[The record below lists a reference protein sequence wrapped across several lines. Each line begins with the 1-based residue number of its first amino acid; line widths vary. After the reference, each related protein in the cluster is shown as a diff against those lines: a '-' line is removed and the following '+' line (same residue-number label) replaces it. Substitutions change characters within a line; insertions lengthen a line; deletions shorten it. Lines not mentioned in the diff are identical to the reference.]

1 MGEFI
6 FASFCLFFLYSP
18 IMVFPAQD
26 AQTLV
31 RLALNEDVRTGDVT
45 GLWTLPAQQTQT
57 ANLIA
62 KEAGVIAGL
71 PIIPIVFEEL
81 KENVKINLNAKD
93 GMSVKA
99 GDKIASITGETKTL
113 LSGERVMLNFLQQLS
128 GVATITNKFA
138 QVLAGTK
145 SKVLDTRKTIP
156 GFRTLQ
162 KYAVLVG
169 GGSNHRMGLW
179 DMVLV
184 KDNHIAA
191 AGGVLEAWNAVKKHN
206 VQNLK
211 VEIEVENLEQLKL
224 LLNLGVNRIMLD
236 NMDNQTM
243 QEAVRIAKES
253 GDPVELEAS
262 GNMTLERVKEIANI
276 GLDFISVGALTHSVK
291 SLDISMRI

>member
-1 MGEFI
+1 
-6 FASFCLFFLYSP
+6 
-18 IMVFPAQD
+18 MVFPAQD

-31 RLALNEDVRTGDVT
+31 RFALNEDVRTGDVT
-45 GLWTLPAQQTQT
+45 SLWTLPTQQTQT
-57 ANLIA
+57 ATLIA
-62 KEAGVIAGL
+62 KESGVIAGL
-71 PIIPIVFEEL
+71 PVIHIVFEEL
-81 KENVKINLNAKD
+81 KENVKINLNAED
-93 GMSVKA
+93 GAKVKT
-99 GDKIASITGETKTL
+99 GDKIATITGETKTL

-128 GVATITNKFA
+128 GVATITDKFA

-145 SKVLDTRKTIP
+145 TKVLDTRKTIP

-191 AGGVLEAWNAVKKHN
+191 AGGALEAWNAVKKHN
-206 VQNLK
+206 TQNLK
-211 VEIEVENLEQLKL
+211 VEIEVENLEQLKS

-236 NMDNQTM
+236 NMDNQAM
-243 QEAVRIAKES
+243 QEAVRIVKES
-253 GDPVELEAS
+253 GDHVELEAS

>member
-1 MGEFI
+1 
-6 FASFCLFFLYSP
+6 
-18 IMVFPAQD
+18 MVFPTQD
-26 AQTLV
+26 AKTLV

-45 GLWTLPAQQTQT
+45 SLWTLPTQQTQT

-81 KENVKINLNAKD
+81 KENVKIDFNIED
-93 GMSVKA
+93 GAHVKI
-99 GDKIASITGETKTL
+99 GDKIAAITGETKTL
-113 LSGERVMLNFLQQLS
+113 LSGERVMLNFLQQLC
-128 GVATITNKFA
+128 GAATITNKFA

-145 SKVLDTRKTIP
+145 TKVLDTRKTIP

-169 GGSNHRMGLW
+169 GGLNHRMGLW

-191 AGGVLEAWNAVKKHN
+191 AGGVLEAWNAVKKQN
-206 VQNLK
+206 AQNLK
-211 VEIEVENLEQLKL
+211 VEIEVENLEQLKS

-243 QEAVRIAKES
+243 QEAVRIVKES
-253 GDPVELEAS
+253 GDTVELEAS
-262 GNMTLERVKEIANI
+262 GNMSLERVKEIANI

>member
-1 MGEFI
+1 MF
-6 FASFCLFFLYSP
+6 P
-18 IMVFPAQD
+18 QFPAKN
-26 AQTLV
+26 AQTLI
-31 RLALNEDVRTGDVT
+31 RLALDEDVRTGDVT
-45 GLWTLPAQQTQT
+45 SLWTLPAQQTQT
-57 ANLIA
+57 ATLIA
-62 KEAGVIAGL
+62 KEKGIIAGL
-71 PIIPIVFEEL
+71 PVIPIVFEEL
-81 KENVKINLNAKD
+81 KGNAEINFNVED
-93 GMSVKA
+93 GAQVKA
-99 GDKIASITGETKTL
+99 GDKIATLTGETKTL

-128 GVATITNKFA
+128 GVATITDKFT
-138 QVLAGTK
+138 QILAGTK
-145 SKVLDTRKTIP
+145 TKVLDTRKTIP

-184 KDNHIAA
+184 KDNHVAA
-191 AGGVLEAWNAVKKHN
+191 AGGVLEAWNAVKKQN
-206 VQNLK
+206 AQNLK
-211 VEIEVENLEQLKL
+211 VEIEVENLEQLKS

-243 QEAVRIAKES
+243 REAVRIVKES

-291 SLDISMRI
+291 SLDISMRV

>member
-1 MGEFI
+1 
-6 FASFCLFFLYSP
+6 
-18 IMVFPAQD
+18 MVFPAQD

-45 GLWTLPAQQTQT
+45 SLWTLPTQQTQT
-57 ANLIA
+57 ATLIA
-62 KEAGVIAGL
+62 KESGVIAGL
-71 PIIPIVFEEL
+71 PVIHIVFEEL
-81 KENVKINLNAKD
+81 KENVKINLNAED
-93 GMSVKA
+93 GASVKA
-99 GDKIASITGETKTL
+99 GDKIATITGETKTL

-128 GVATITNKFA
+128 GVATITDKFA

-145 SKVLDTRKTIP
+145 TKVLDTRKTIP

-206 VQNLK
+206 TQNLK
-211 VEIEVENLEQLKL
+211 VEIEVENLEQLKS

-243 QEAVRIAKES
+243 QEAVRIVKES

>member
-1 MGEFI
+1 M
-6 FASFCLFFLYSP
+6 A
-18 IMVFPAQD
+18 FPAQD

-45 GLWTLPAQQTQT
+45 SLWTLPTQQIQT
-57 ANLIA
+57 ATLIA
-62 KEAGVIAGL
+62 KEPGVIAGL
-71 PIIPIVFEEL
+71 PVIPIVFEEL
-81 KENVKINLNAKD
+81 KENVKINLNAED
-93 GMSVKA
+93 GAKA
-99 GDKIASITGETKTL
+99 KVGDKIATITGETKTL

-128 GVATITNKFA
+128 GVATITDKFA

-145 SKVLDTRKTIP
+145 TKVLDTRKTIP

-206 VQNLK
+206 TQNLK
-211 VEIEVENLEQLKL
+211 VEIEVENLEQLKS

-243 QEAVRIAKES
+243 QEAVRIVKES

>member
-1 MGEFI
+1 M
-6 FASFCLFFLYSP
+6 A
-18 IMVFPAQD
+18 FPAQD

-45 GLWTLPAQQTQT
+45 SLWTLPTQQIQT
-57 ANLIA
+57 ATLIA
-62 KEAGVIAGL
+62 KEPGVIAGL
-71 PIIPIVFEEL
+71 PVIPIVFEEL
-81 KENVKINLNAKD
+81 KENVKINLNAED
-93 GMSVKA
+93 GAKA
-99 GDKIASITGETKTL
+99 KVGDKIATITGETKTL

-128 GVATITNKFA
+128 GVATITDKFA

-145 SKVLDTRKTIP
+145 TKVLDTRKTIP

-191 AGGVLEAWNAVKKHN
+191 AGGVLEAWNAVKKQN
-206 VQNLK
+206 TQNLK
-211 VEIEVENLEQLKL
+211 VEIEVENLEQLKS

-236 NMDNQTM
+236 NMDNKTM
-243 QEAVRIAKES
+243 QEAVRIVKES

>member
-1 MGEFI
+1 
-6 FASFCLFFLYSP
+6 
-18 IMVFPAQD
+18 MVFQFPAKD

-45 GLWTLPAQQTQT
+45 SLWTLPAQQTQT
-57 ANLIA
+57 ATLIA
-62 KEAGVIAGL
+62 KESGVIAGL

-81 KENVKINLNAKD
+81 KENAQINLNIED
-93 GMSVKA
+93 GANVKA
-99 GDKIASITGETKTL
+99 GDKIATITGETKTL
-113 LSGERVMLNFLQQLS
+113 LCGERVMLNFLQQLC

-138 QVLAGTK
+138 QILAGTK
-145 SKVLDTRKTIP
+145 TKVLDTRKTIP

-191 AGGVLEAWNAVKKHN
+191 AGGVLEAWEAVKKQN
-206 VQNLK
+206 ARNLK
-211 VEIEVENLEQLKL
+211 VEIEVENLEQLKS

-243 QEAVRIAKES
+243 REAVRIAKES

-262 GNMTLERVKEIANI
+262 GNMSFERVKEIANI

>member
-1 MGEFI
+1 
-6 FASFCLFFLYSP
+6 
-18 IMVFPAQD
+18 MVFPAQD

-71 PIIPIVFEEL
+71 PVIPIVFEEL

-93 GMSVKA
+93 GASVKA

-145 SKVLDTRKTIP
+145 TKVLDTRKTIP

-206 VQNLK
+206 TQNLK

-243 QEAVRIAKES
+243 QEAVRIVKES

-262 GNMTLERVKEIANI
+262 GNMTLEKVKEIADI

>member
-1 MGEFI
+1 MAFQ
-6 FASFCLFFLYSP
+6 
-18 IMVFPAQD
+18 FPAQD

-45 GLWTLPAQQTQT
+45 SLWTLPTQQTQT
-57 ANLIA
+57 ATLIA
-62 KEAGVIAGL
+62 KEPGVIAGL
-71 PIIPIVFEEL
+71 PVIPIVFEEL
-81 KENVKINLNAKD
+81 KENVKINLNAED
-93 GMSVKA
+93 GTSVKA
-99 GDKIASITGETKTL
+99 DDKIATITGETKTL

-128 GVATITNKFA
+128 GVATITDKFA

-145 SKVLDTRKTIP
+145 TKVLDTRKTIP

-191 AGGVLEAWNAVKKHN
+191 AGGVLEAWNAVKKQN
-206 VQNLK
+206 TQNLK
-211 VEIEVENLEQLKL
+211 VEIEVENLEQLKS

-236 NMDNQTM
+236 NMDNKTM
-243 QEAVRIAKES
+243 QEAVRIVKES

>member
-1 MGEFI
+1 M
-6 FASFCLFFLYSP
+6 AP
-18 IMVFPAQD
+18 QFPTQD

-45 GLWTLPAQQTQT
+45 SLWTLPAQQIQT
-57 ANLIA
+57 ATLVA
-62 KEAGVIAGL
+62 KESGVIAGL
-71 PIIPIVFEEL
+71 PVIPLVFE
-81 KENVKINLNAKD
+81 NVEIDFKVEDGAK
-93 GMSVKA
+93 VNP
-99 GDKIASITGETKTL
+99 GDKIVTITGETKTL
-113 LSGERVMLNFLQQLS
+113 LAGERVMLNFLQQLS

-145 SKVLDTRKTIP
+145 TKVLDTRKTIP

-184 KDNHIAA
+184 KDNHVAA
-191 AGGVLEAWNAVKKHN
+191 AGGVLEAWNAVKKQN
-206 VQNLK
+206 TQNLL
-211 VEIEVENLEQLKL
+211 VEIEVENLEQLKSL
-224 LLNLGVNRIMLD
+224 LGLGVNRIMLD
-236 NMDNQTM
+236 NMDNRTM
-243 QEAVRIAKES
+243 QEAVRIVKES
-253 GDPVELEAS
+253 GDSVELEAS

-291 SLDISMRI
+291 ALDISMRI